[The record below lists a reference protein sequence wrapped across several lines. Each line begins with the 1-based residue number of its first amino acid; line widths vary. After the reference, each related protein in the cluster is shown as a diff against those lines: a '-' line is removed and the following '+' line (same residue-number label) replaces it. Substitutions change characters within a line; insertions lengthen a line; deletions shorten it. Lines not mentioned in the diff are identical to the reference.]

1 MRIEALEKTIREHVE
16 FFNLETAASEAEV
29 ADTGKRIE
37 KRTIEVA
44 DELAK
49 SQKSLQLQDHYPAN
63 ERPCPYLKIKGTN
76 SRRLLRQVSHSCAV
90 PWGS

>member
-37 KRTIEVA
+37 KRTFEVA
-44 DELAK
+44 DELAM
-49 SQKSLQLQDHYPAN
+49 SQKSLRLQLT
-63 ERPCPYLKIKGTN
+63 KGSALT
-76 SRRLLRQVSHSCAV
+76 
-90 PWGS
+90 